1 MEARV
6 CDNKKVRD
14 GTKKKSKG
22 KVSIF
27 NFEGK
32 DLKVLER
39 QEDRERGDI
48 LPFESL
54 VYVQVK

>member
-1 MEARV
+1 M